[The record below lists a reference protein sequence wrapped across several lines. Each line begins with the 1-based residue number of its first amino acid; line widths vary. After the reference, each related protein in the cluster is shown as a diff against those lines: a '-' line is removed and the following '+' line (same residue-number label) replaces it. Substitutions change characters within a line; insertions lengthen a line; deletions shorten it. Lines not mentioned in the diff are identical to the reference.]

1 MSPITTHVLDTS
13 LGRPAS
19 GVTVILEKGGG
30 GGWHTVGRGVTD
42 LDGRC
47 KTLMN
52 MKGKNGKA
60 LKKGTYRL
68 TFGVASYF
76 KRAKQAAFYP
86 SVSVVF
92 TARDSRH
99 HHVPLL
105 LSPWGYSTYRGS

>member
-1 MSPITTHVLDTS
+1 MSSITTHILDTAS
-13 LGRPAS
+13 GRPAS
-19 GVTVILEKGGG
+19 GVTLLLDQARG
-30 GGWHTVGRGVTD
+30 GGWHTVGRGSTD

-47 KTLMN
+47 KTLL
-52 MKGKNGKA
+52 KDGK

-68 TFGVASYF
+68 TFGVAAYF
-76 KRAKQAAFYP
+76 KRTGQTAFYP

-92 TARDSRH
+92 TVRDSRH

>member
-1 MSPITTHVLDTS
+1 MSSISTHVLDTT

-19 GVTVILEKGGG
+19 GVPLILAKGSG
-30 GGWHTVGRGVTD
+30 GGWRTVGRGSTD

-47 KTLMN
+47 KTLL
-52 MKGKNGKA
+52 KDGK
-60 LKKGTYRL
+60 LKKGNYRL

-76 KRAKQAAFYP
+76 KRTGQRAFYP
-86 SVSVVF
+86 SVSIVF
-92 TARDSRH
+92 TVADSRH